1 MTSHTWSIII
11 NPHAGRKALSRG
23 DVESAVSKRGLD
35 ATISVTASL
44 EELRAT
50 VNEHARS
57 GVRSYVAVGGDG
69 TAHHII
75 NAIMA
80 TGLTDSERFV
90 LAIVATGSG
99 SDFVRT
105 FGHRPGLEPGLD
117 RIVMPDLYPI
127 DIGHLEAGF
136 GSRFFLNAANT
147 GVAAAAALRAEHL
160 PRAMGP
166 RRYTA
171 GFWLELPRFPVRSIS
186 LACDRHRFEGEAIS
200 VVVANG
206 QFFGGGMNVAPRA
219 TLVDGLFDVQV
230 FRAPKRQ
237 AFTVMPRII
246 RGNHLTHTGVRRY
259 TGGSISISDSSD
271 WPVEADG
278 EYLGRGPVSMTI
290 LPAAIE
296 FVA

>member
-1 MTSHTWSIII
+1 MTLNDWSIII
-11 NPHAGRKALSRG
+11 NPYAGNRPPSYG
-23 DVESAVSKRGLD
+23 DVESAVSKRGID
-35 ATISVTASL
+35 AMISVTTSV
-44 EELRAT
+44 EELTAT
-50 VNEHARS
+50 VNDQACS
-57 GVRSYVAVGGDG
+57 GVRSFVAVGGDG
-69 TAHHII
+69 TAHHIV

-80 TGLTDSERFV
+80 TGLAQADRFV

-105 FGHRPGLEPGLD
+105 FGHRPGLEAGLD
-117 RIVMPDLYPI
+117 RMVAPDLYPI
-127 DIGHLEAGF
+127 DIGRLNARF
-136 GSRFFLNAANT
+136 GSRYFLNAANT
-147 GVAAAAALRAEHL
+147 GVAAAAAQCAEHL
-160 PRAMGP
+160 PKVLGP

-186 LACDRHRFEGEAIS
+186 LECDRHRFEGEAIS
-200 VVVANG
+200 VVIANG

-219 TLVDGLFDVQV
+219 TLIDGLFDVQV
-230 FRAPKRQ
+230 FRAPKRL

-259 TGGSISISDSSD
+259 TGASVSIGDSDE
-271 WPVEADG
+271 WPIEADG

-290 LPAAIE
+290 LPAAID